1 MSASSRSPDLPR
13 LGPRGEGWVAIQ
25 LALIVL
31 VPLSALTGVYWP
43 EQVAGALA
51 VIGIVLLLVG
61 LVFLLLA
68 FARLTV
74 ARAMTVFPRPREH
87 AALAERG
94 VYRLVRHPIY
104 GGLILMAFG
113 ASLTESPLGLI
124 PATLLTVVVDLKSRL
139 EEEWLVEQQPG
150 YAAYRART
158 PRRFVPGVY

>member
-1 MSASSRSPDLPR
+1 
-13 LGPRGEGWVAIQ
+13 
-25 LALIVL
+25 
-31 VPLSALTGVYWP
+31 
-43 EQVAGALA
+43 
-51 VIGIVLLLVG
+51 
-61 LVFLLLA
+61 VFLVLA

-104 GGLILMAFG
+104 GGLILMALG
-113 ASLTESPLGLI
+113 LSLAESPLGLI
-124 PATLLTVVVDLKSRL
+124 PAALLAVVVDLKSRL
-139 EEEWLVEQQPG
+139 EEEWLVERQPG

>member
-43 EQVAGALA
+43 ERVAGVLA

-61 LVFLLLA
+61 LAFLVLA

-104 GGLILMAFG
+104 GGLILMALG
-113 ASLTESPLGLI
+113 ASLAESPLGLI
-124 PATLLTVVVDLKSRL
+124 PAALLTMVVDLKARL
-139 EEEWLVEQQPG
+139 EEAWLVERQPG
-150 YAAYRART
+150 YTAYRERT
-158 PRRFVPGVY
+158 PRRFVPGLY

>member
-25 LALIVL
+25 LVLIAL
-31 VPLSALTGVYWP
+31 VPLSALSGVYWP
-43 EQVAGALA
+43 ERVAGAFA

-61 LVFLLLA
+61 LVFLVLA
-68 FARLTV
+68 FGRLTV
-74 ARAMTVFPRPREH
+74 ARAMTVFPRPRGS

-104 GGLILMAFG
+104 GALILMAFG
-113 ASLTESPLGLI
+113 ASLAESPLGLI
-124 PATLLTVVVDLKSRL
+124 PAALLTVVVELKARL
-139 EEEWLVEQQPG
+139 EEEWLVERHPG
-150 YAAYRART
+150 YAAYRKRT

>member
-43 EQVAGALA
+43 ERVAGAFT
-51 VIGIVLLLVG
+51 VVGIVLILVG
-61 LVFLLLA
+61 LLLLVLA
-68 FARLTV
+68 FGRLTL

-104 GGLILMAFG
+104 GGLILLALG
-113 ASLTESPLGLI
+113 ASLVESPLALI
-124 PATLLTVVVDLKSRL
+124 PAALLAVVVDVKARL
-139 EEEWLVEQQPG
+139 EEEWLVERQPG
-150 YAAYRART
+150 YAAYRKRT
-158 PRRFVPGVY
+158 PRRFVPGIY